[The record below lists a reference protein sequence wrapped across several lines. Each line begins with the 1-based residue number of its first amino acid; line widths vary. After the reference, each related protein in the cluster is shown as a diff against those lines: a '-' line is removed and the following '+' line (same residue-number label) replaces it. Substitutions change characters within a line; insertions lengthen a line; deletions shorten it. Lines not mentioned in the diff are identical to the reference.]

1 MQWVNQRD
9 NHRVMLQEQ
18 LLKAQQRYKHFADL
32 KSRLREFQVGEQVL
46 LKLQPYAL
54 HSMVNRSCPKLAFK
68 FFGPYTVL
76 EKIGEV
82 AYKIQLPEDAQIHLV
97 FHVSQL
103 KPFTPSYVPVF
114 SELPKVMDLGQEDVQ
129 PMDIL
134 DKHLVKKG
142 RAIITQVLIK
152 WSDLQVAANTWED
165 YNVIRARFLD
175 ALTWGQASIPGGAN
189 VTAEGDQ

>member
-1 MQWVNQRD
+1 
-9 NHRVMLQEQ
+9 
-18 LLKAQQRYKHFADL
+18 
-32 KSRLREFQVGEQVL
+32 
-46 LKLQPYAL
+46 
-54 HSMVNRSCPKLAFK
+54 
-68 FFGPYTVL
+68 
-76 EKIGEV
+76 
-82 AYKIQLPEDAQIHLV
+82 
-97 FHVSQL
+97 VSQL

-114 SELPKVMDLGQEDVQ
+114 SELPKVIDLGQEGVQ

-189 VTAEGDQ
+189 VIAEGDQ

>member
-32 KSRLREFQVGEQVL
+32 KRRLREFQVGEQVL
-46 LKLQPYAL
+46 LKLQPYAQ

-82 AYKIQLPEDAQIHLV
+82 AYKI
-97 FHVSQL
+97 
-103 KPFTPSYVPVF
+103 
-114 SELPKVMDLGQEDVQ
+114 
-129 PMDIL
+129 
-134 DKHLVKKG
+134 
-142 RAIITQVLIK
+142 
-152 WSDLQVAANTWED
+152 
-165 YNVIRARFLD
+165 
-175 ALTWGQASIPGGAN
+175 
-189 VTAEGDQ
+189 